1 MIKWSWHIIQL
12 IAIITICHCKL
23 TAQTNTDSLVIEYQI
38 ADDESLVPDREFD
51 SFEPPIASLNY
62 LLETATPI
70 DQGKL
75 YYQNIL
81 LFGQR
86 FGYGLT
92 DAISIIGGTEFV
104 SLFQDETPTVLIGPK
119 FSFSDRYDPVKVA
132 VGANFF
138 AGSLVSGG
146 TIYGVVTVGNL
157 DNNLSAGINFGY
169 DRFEFFEIPLI
180 QISGKVRLTKNVG
193 LVLDSASVLNSGDF
207 STVPTFFIR
216 FMSHKL
222 VFDIGVGT
230 ITDGSTFPLANF
242 AIQLN

>member
-1 MIKWSWHIIQL
+1 MIKWSWNIIQL
-12 IAIITICHCKL
+12 IAMITMCYCPL
-23 TAQTNTDSLVIEYQI
+23 SCQTDSLVIDYRI
-38 ADDESLVPDREFD
+38 VDDESLAPDEQSD
-51 SFEPPIASLNY
+51 SFESPIASLNY

-70 DQGKL
+70 EQGKL

-104 SLFQDETPTVLIGPK
+104 SLFQDESPTVLIGPK

-169 DRFEFFEIPLI
+169 DRFELFDVPLI
-180 QISGKVRLTKNVG
+180 QISGKVRLSKHWG
-193 LVLDSASVLNSGDF
+193 LVLDSASVLDSGDF
-207 STVPTFFIR
+207 STLPTFFIR

-230 ITDGSTFPLANF
+230 ITDGSTFPLGNL